1 MEKVEF
7 SKIKGSICNVP
18 IETANVCNILPRPA
32 FTNGLIL
39 VKLKGDLQCRGNV
52 YFEPV
57 FPHII
62 CQVLAYLKSHNK
74 FYEDISVTKGLSYED
89 MFNFSDINENQE
101 ETDIWDGKEMSKNN
115 NENTSEAGYA
125 SVEDLLNMH
134 RTATNETTLISEI
147 PSIINEKMLSF
158 HQVKEKH
165 QLLVWVM
172 NFVKNK
178 HFLIFFLRV
187 SLAIAFLEIFQ

>member
-1 MEKVEF
+1 MK
-7 SKIKGSICNVP
+7 
-18 IETANVCNILPRPA
+18 R
-32 FTNGLIL
+32 
-39 VKLKGDLQCRGNV
+39 DLQCRGHV

-62 CQVLAYLKSHNK
+62 CQVLAYLKPHNK
-74 FYEDISVTKGLSYED
+74 FYEDISVTKGLSDED

-101 ETDIWDGKEMSKNN
+101 EIESVTENGILNGKEMNENN

-147 PSIINEKMLSF
+147 PSIINEKNVIIAPGQRKTPASSLGDEF
-158 HQVKEKH
+158 CQE
-165 QLLVWVM
+165 QAFPYLLPKGEFGYSVPRDIPISPSRHFNQRLL
-172 NFVKNK
+172 NFNQY
-178 HFLIFFLRV
+178 FASDADYIFFARSV
-187 SLAIAFLEIFQ
+187 YG